1 MRILLVMLAAVLVSG
16 CVHGPRAKLAERR
29 TALTCYV
36 FLENSL
42 PTTQVCAR
50 GFRIEVS
57 RADMDIPAY
66 VLAAHQLGLDPSDMV
81 ATPPGITPGA
91 TGDGVGGTLEPP
103 TPVSMPKGR

>member
-16 CVHGPRAKLAERR
+16 CVHGPRAKMAERR

-42 PTTQVCAR
+42 PTTQVCAN
-50 GFRIEVS
+50 GFHIEVS

-66 VLAAHQLGLDPSDMV
+66 VLAAHQLGLDPSDV
-81 ATPPGITPGA
+81 ASTAAEGA
-91 TGDGVGGTLEPP
+91 QEGTRGPLAPP
-103 TPVSMPKGR
+103 TPVSMAEGR